1 MVLLWLKS
9 MRKLF
14 IVKETIDCLEIGLVC
29 IGQIKFMNRNS
40 VVIMNFLVE
49 FNRFNYWAVLQYAFR
64 ATVDQLFI
72 RMYLK
77 N

>member
-1 MVLLWLKS
+1 MK
-9 MRKLF
+9 
-14 IVKETIDCLEIGLVC
+14 
-29 IGQIKFMNRNS
+29 
-40 VVIMNFLVE
+40 FLVE

-72 RMYLK
+72 QMYLK